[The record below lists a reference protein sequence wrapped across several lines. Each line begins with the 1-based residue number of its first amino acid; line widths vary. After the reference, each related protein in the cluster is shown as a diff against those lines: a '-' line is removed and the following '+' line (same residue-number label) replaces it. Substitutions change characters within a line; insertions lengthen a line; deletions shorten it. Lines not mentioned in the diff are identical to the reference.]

1 MLTQA
6 RGRSGV
12 ALLLFILASAL
23 IGDQLAA
30 PPAAEEGRA
39 PLRAQYD
46 VGEAGPLPGA
56 QGAPRAAGAPATAH
70 ATRSITP

>member
-6 RGRSGV
+6 RGRTGV

-23 IGDQLAA
+23 VADQLAA
-30 PPAAEEGRA
+30 PPPAEDGRA
-39 PLRAQYD
+39 PLRARYD
-46 VGEAGPLPGA
+46 LGQAGPLPGA
-56 QGAPRAAGAPATAH
+56 HGAPRAAGAPAAAH